1 MFPPDAN
8 LKVPTASPCD
18 CDSRTQD
25 YVMCDSLQA
34 CCSNVKGKLGGMA
47 LATACNARPGNASFM
62 EKWHMH
68 RDPHRLPLEG
78 PVVAV

>member
-1 MFPPDAN
+1 MFPPDGN
-8 LKVPTASPCD
+8 LKVSTASPCD

-25 YVMCDSLQA
+25 YAMCDSLQA
-34 CCSNVKGKLGGMA
+34 CCSNVKGKLGDMA

-68 RDPHRLPLEG
+68 RDPHRLSLEG